1 MEDTVF
7 EPIISSS
14 ARRYPTIA
22 IVGRPNVGKSS
33 LFNAILGRRMAIV
46 HEMSGVTR
54 DRVSTTVRRDGRCF
68 TLIDTGGLGLLSGET
83 KNVEMWDAGI
93 AVQVEAAVADADVL
107 IMVGDA
113 QAGVTPLDMD
123 VADRLRAAGKPV
135 VMAANKCDTAQ
146 LKDDAAEFVR
156 LGFGNVSPICCQHRG
171 GIGALLEK
179 VWAAFPKDVEWV
191 TESET
196 AERINIAIIGRPNVG
211 KSSLVNALLGDE
223 RVMTSDIAGTTR
235 DAVDIDF
242 DITFNGE
249 SHPAVLVDTAG
260 LRKSAKVDEIVEYF
274 SVMRSKSAIERA
286 DLVIFVVEAGLD
298 GATAQDRR
306 IAGMIS
312 KAGKACVIAVNK
324 WDLCPEVAVKKLLA
338 ELRYSLPGMGFVPA
352 VLISAA
358 KRQNLDKLLD
368 SVAKVMEQLEQDI
381 PTGVL
386 NRVLQSAFESNP
398 PPVMGT
404 APLKLFYA
412 SMVGQKPPTFKLFVN
427 RAELA
432 ADNYITFLKNKL
444 RDAFDL
450 SGIPIILNVV
460 SRPKKV
466 EGIRKNQEKRPAMRR
481 KKVEKRRH

>member
-1 MEDTVF
+1 M
-7 EPIISSS
+7 
-14 ARRYPTIA
+14 
-22 IVGRPNVGKSS
+22 GKSS

-93 AVQVEAAVADADVL
+93 AIQVEAAVADADVL

-171 GIGALLEK
+171 GIAALLDR
-179 VWAAFPKDVEWV
+179 VWAAFPKDVEWIND
-191 TESET
+191 TEN
-196 AERINIAIIGRPNVG
+196 AERINIAVIGRPNVG
-211 KSSLVNALLGDE
+211 KSSLINALLGDE

-242 DITFNGE
+242 DITFNGQ

-312 KAGKACVIAVNK
+312 EAGKACVIAVNK
-324 WDLCPEVAVKKLLA
+324 WDLYPEVAVKQLIS
-338 ELRYSLPGMGFVPA
+338 ELRYSLPRMGFVPA

-368 SVAKVMEQLEQDI
+368 NVAKVMEQLEQDI

-412 SMVGQKPPTFKLFVN
+412 SMVGQKPPRFKLFVN

-432 ADNYITFLKNKL
+432 ADNYVTFLKNKL
-444 RDAFDL
+444 RDAFNL
-450 SGIPIILNVV
+450 VGIPIIIDVV
-460 SRPKKV
+460 SRPKKI
-466 EGIRKNQEKRPAMRR
+466 ETIRRTPEKRPAMRR
-481 KKVEKRRH
+481 KKVEKRRR